1 MGSWL
6 SIYNN
11 TMWGVGNQMARIA
24 DLQEQISSGTRIRR
38 TSDDPSDAY
47 RVLSLRSDVEQ
58 FTQYNDNIG
67 EVQTSLK
74 QADNSINQLSKI
86 MTRAKQLITQGA
98 SGTYM
103 NNNRKAIAGEINEL
117 LEQAVGLGNT
127 NVLGRYIFAGEYS
140 TRPPYKVTRDAN
152 GKIENVSYRGSFA
165 ERPVLVA
172 SGVKLSGQLVGDE
185 IFRNHERTDPV
196 LVGDKTG
203 LKVGSGTSSARG
215 NFWMKISHAETEFS
229 SGPITSGTDSS
240 HDTIVGKHKITI
252 AGNKAKLDN
261 GAEVAFTAGA
271 DNVKLTSDDGSVI
284 YVNLSA
290 ATDGTFDVVGK
301 ADLKIGNKTQ
311 RIDTADFDNE
321 NLAIKTADDRILYVD
336 ARALK
341 KEGSVGVNVAG
352 TSDIFSTLVE
362 IRNTLNNV
370 NSLDSGEL
378 SKALELCKVSVDKT
392 NTAFLQRATMVGGR
406 LASLDIVKS
415 TLNEMKFL
423 AKSEAD
429 VTAQADIVTVTTNLA
444 RTQTLYE
451 MSLMT
456 AKKALSTTL
465 LDYLR

>member
-11 TMWGVGNQMARIA
+11 TMWGVGSQLSRIA

-38 TSDDPSDAY
+38 TSDDPSEAY

-67 EVQTSLK
+67 EVETSLK
-74 QADNSINQLSKI
+74 QADNSIRQLSKI
-86 MTRAKQLITQGA
+86 MTRATQLIAQGA

-103 NNNRKAIAGEINEL
+103 NNNRKAIAGEIDEL

-140 TRPPYKVTRDAN
+140 TRPPYEVTRNAS
-152 GKIENVSYRGSFA
+152 GKIEAVNYRGSFA

-172 SGVKLSGQLVGDE
+172 SGVKLSGQIIGDNV
-185 IFRNHERTDPV
+185 FRNHERSDPQI
-196 LVGDKTG
+196 VGDDTG
-203 LKVGSGTSSARG
+203 LKVGTGTSSARG
-215 NFWMKISHAETEFS
+215 NFWMKIKHADTEFVAS
-229 SGPITSGTDSS
+229 PITSGTDSS
-240 HDTIVGKHKITI
+240 QDTIIGKHQITI
-252 AGNKAKLDN
+252 TGNQAKLDN
-261 GAEVAFTAGA
+261 GTAVTFAAGA
-271 DNVKLTSDDGSVI
+271 NNVKLTSDDGSIV

-301 ADLKIGNKTQ
+301 ADVKIGNQTH
-311 RIDTADFDNE
+311 RLETADFDKE
-321 NLAIKTADDRILYVD
+321 NLPIKTEDGRIFYADTRS
-336 ARALK
+336 LK
-341 KEGSVGVNVAG
+341 KEGSVGVNIPG
-352 TSDIFSTLVE
+352 TADIFNTLLE
-362 IRNTLNNV
+362 IRNTLNNSNNL
-370 NSLDSGEL
+370 NSSEL
-378 SKALELCKVSVDKT
+378 SKALDLSKKSLDKT

-406 LASLDIVKS
+406 LASLDIVKN
-415 TLNEMKFL
+415 TLDEMKYL

-429 VTAQADIVTVTTNLA
+429 VTEQADIVSVTTNLA